1 MPVKETNKVGILC
14 DEDKTKEQLIEELKW
29 YREHNQYL
37 RKELSRVEDNNC
49 RLTEELTNVK
59 RALSYNCDALK
70 TSVGWREYENEVK

>member
-37 RKELSRVEDNNC
+37 RKELSRVEDDNHK
-49 RLTEELTNVK
+49 LTEELTNVK

-70 TSVGWREYENEVK
+70 TSVGWQRMPIK